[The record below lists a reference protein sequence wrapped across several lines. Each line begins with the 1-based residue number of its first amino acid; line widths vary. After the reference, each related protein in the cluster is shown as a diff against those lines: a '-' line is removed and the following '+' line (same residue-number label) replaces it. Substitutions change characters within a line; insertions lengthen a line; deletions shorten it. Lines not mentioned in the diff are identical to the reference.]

1 MTAISVAPLSALP
14 LLKDLPALLPELTL
28 LVTAIGLLC
37 SDMFFPRER
46 AFLQWLTVV
55 GAVAALAAIVAVS
68 AGGGVVAF
76 DGMFRADGLGALFKA
91 VCVMALAF
99 TALMSESFFSH
110 AQMRQGEY
118 YCLAVC
124 STLGMCVVA

>member
-55 GAVAALAAIVAVS
+55 GAVVSLAAIVAVS
-68 AGGGVVAF
+68 AGGGRRLCARGNRRRGPTHP
-76 DGMFRADGLGALFKA
+76 D
-91 VCVMALAF
+91 
-99 TALMSESFFSH
+99 
-110 AQMRQGEY
+110 QGGDARPY
-118 YCLAVC
+118 PRI
-124 STLGMCVVA
+124 

>member
-14 LLKDLPALLPELTL
+14 LLKDLPAILPELTL

-68 AGGGVVAF
+68 AGGGWSARNQRF
-76 DGMFRADGLGALFKA
+76 CGRI
-91 VCVMALAF
+91 
-99 TALMSESFFSH
+99 SH
-110 AQMRQGEY
+110 SARR
-118 YCLAVC
+118 V
-124 STLGMCVVA
+124 